1 MAQIVH
7 YNIDFIVNNIDIMFN
22 SIISYRYLLNP
33 LYQSFPLY
41 SFYESDDNLNKKE
54 IIYTPNYNLSYE
66 IENSKNFYRIYF

>member
-66 IENSKNFYRIYF
+66 IENSKNFYKIYF

>member
-1 MAQIVH
+1 MAQIVD

-33 LYQSFPLY
+33 LYQLFPLY
-41 SFYESDDNLNKKE
+41 SFYESDDNLNKKQ

>member
-41 SFYESDDNLNKKE
+41 SFYESNDNLNKKE

-66 IENSKNFYRIYF
+66 IENSKNFYKIYF

>member
-33 LYQSFPLY
+33 LYKLFPLY
-41 SFYESDDNLNKKE
+41 SFYESDDNLNKKQ